1 MWLLLFPDYR
11 KLLRFSHQAKDSVVV
26 HFCAMILKHPVS
38 YFHKMVRLGVRD
50 AVETNFTPKNEPFFY
65 DTLRIFLALVF
76 FSENVFFFAETS
88 NGIIS
93 EEEGDSSRAKKIYKF
108 RSLSSTKRI

>member
-1 MWLLLFPDYR
+1 
-11 KLLRFSHQAKDSVVV
+11 
-26 HFCAMILKHPVS
+26 MICWE
-38 YFHKMVRLGVRD
+38 F
-50 AVETNFTPKNEPFFY
+50 
-65 DTLRIFLALVF
+65 FLALVF

-108 RSLSSTKRI
+108 RSLSSTKRIWEPQRSSSIWEEKRTT